1 MSIFDK
7 AKEISSKVVDKTV
20 EFSSD
25 ELIANTIM
33 KAVEKQDKV
42 NKILEE
48 KGSNYRV
55 NDIDLQMGIPPTV
68 VFGIRKV
75 SENSAKVTTDGVR
88 KNE

>member
-7 AKEISSKVVDKTV
+7 AKEISSKVVDKTT

-25 ELIANTIM
+25 ELIANTII
-33 KAVEKQDKV
+33 KAVEKQEKV

-75 SENSAKVTTDGVR
+75 SRDS
-88 KNE
+88 

>member
-1 MSIFDK
+1 MSLLDK
-7 AKEISSKVVDKTV
+7 AKELSSKAVEKST

-33 KAVEKQDKV
+33 KAVEKQEKV
-42 NKILEE
+42 NDLLQA

-75 SENSAKVTTDGVR
+75 SDNRTDVSKGS
-88 KNE
+88 EE